1 MYKLLTL
8 LPFCIACTQTESN
21 LATPLPSAA
30 TQRQI
35 NTAFSAYVLKALNSI
50 PQGGGYSGTPDTVNH
65 LVGNVIA
72 WDAASQKLIIHP
84 NNARPSFCSGACY
97 LVLLLALQQWEQQ
110 TQHPF
115 SAQVWQSFAIAIDQA
130 DGHGIWG
137 RANANGPG
145 FAKLVADLQAGI
157 NFTDY
162 RHARPGDFL
171 KIFWTPQIGA
181 SERGHLVIYLGTE
194 QIDGQTHLRYWS
206 ANKPGGYGIKTAPI
220 SAIHHPI
227 FTRITR
233 PQNFANTIKLSPADE
248 DLAAMISRNFTYAQI
263 LKMCK
268 IPK

>member
-1 MYKLLTL
+1 MAVN
-8 LPFCIACTQTESN
+8 PAAQ
-21 LATPLPSAA
+21 PRSAA
-30 TQRQI
+30 TQQQV
-35 NTAFSAYVLKALNSI
+35 NKTFSAYVLAAISSM
-50 PQGGGYSGTPDTVNH
+50 PTGGGYSGTPDTVNR

-72 WDAASQKLIIHP
+72 WNAASQKLTLHP

-97 LVLLLALQQWEQQ
+97 LVLLQALQQWELHAQQ
-110 TQHPF
+110 PF
-115 SAQVWQSFAIAIDQA
+115 SAQVWQSFAISVDQA
-130 DGHGIWG
+130 DGYGIWG

-145 FAKLVADLQAGI
+145 FAKLVAELHAGI

-181 SERGHLVIYLGTE
+181 TERGHLVVYLGTE
-194 QIDGQTHLRYWS
+194 QIDGQTHIRYWS

-227 FTRITR
+227 FTRITQ
-233 PQNFANTIKLSPADE
+233 PQNFANTIKLSPADDE
-248 DLAAMISRNFTYAQI
+248 LAALLSRNFTYAQI

-268 IPK
+268 IAK